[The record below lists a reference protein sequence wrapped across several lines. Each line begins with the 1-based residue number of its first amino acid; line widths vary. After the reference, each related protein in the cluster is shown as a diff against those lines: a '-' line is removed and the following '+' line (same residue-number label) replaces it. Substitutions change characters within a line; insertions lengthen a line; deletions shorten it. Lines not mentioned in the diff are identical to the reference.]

1 MGSRRDGAPD
11 ARPRRRGAGAVC
23 VALAAWLGAAGG
35 AAGGCA
41 ARREVDR
48 DVRES
53 PRSAPSTSARGNPFA
68 GAKMYVNADYTRAVE
83 RSTPPSPADGARYK
97 AVAGTPVAV
106 WIDSIAKASAIA
118 RHLDA
123 ATAEEAAGGPPVVV
137 TFVVYDLPNRDCAAR
152 SSAGELSVDR
162 DGEARYRTE
171 VIDRVASEL
180 RRHPSLRIVVIV
192 EPDSLANLATNLA
205 VARCAASEGV
215 YRRSV
220 AYAVR
225 ALAMPHVSVYLDA
238 AHAGWLGWDGN
249 RAKIAR
255 IYRDVLA
262 EAGGARSIRGFAT
275 NISNYNVLRGDDGR
289 RLEPSDPCPD
299 ELTYVQK
306 LAQSLAEVGITDKG
320 FLIDTSRNG
329 RPGIRS
335 RWGSWCNVKGA
346 GLGARPQAAPAPLVD
361 AFCWVKPPGE
371 SDGTSDP
378 SAARYDATCASPD
391 SAPRAPEAGTWFES
405 YFADLVAN
413 ADPPL

>member
-1 MGSRRDGAPD
+1 
-11 ARPRRRGAGAVC
+11 
-23 VALAAWLGAAGG
+23 VALVAWLGAAGG
-35 AAGGCA
+35 ASGGCA
-41 ARREVDR
+41 ARRAIGPDL
-48 DVRES
+48 RES
-53 PRSAPSTSARGNPFA
+53 PRSASSTAARGNPFA
-68 GAKMYVNADYTRAVE
+68 GARMYVNADYTRAVE
-83 RSTPPSPADGARYK
+83 RSAPPSPADGARYE

-106 WIDSIAKASAIA
+106 WIDSIAKTSEVA

-123 ATAEEAAGGPPVVV
+123 ATAEAEGRTPVVV

-152 SSAGELSVDR
+152 SSAGELSADG

-180 RRHPSLRIVVIV
+180 RRHPSLRVAVIV
-192 EPDSLANLATNLA
+192 EPDSLANLATNLGI
-205 VARCAASEGV
+205 ARCAASEAV

-225 ALAMPHVSVYLDA
+225 TLSMPNVSVYLDA

-262 EAGGARSIRGFAT
+262 DAGGAGSIRGFAT
-275 NISNYNVLRGDDGR
+275 NISNYNVVRGDDGR

-335 RWGSWCNVKGA
+335 KWGSWCNVKGA
-346 GLGARPQAAPAPLVD
+346 GLGPRPQASPAPLVD
-361 AFCWVKPPGE
+361 AFFWVKPPGE

-378 SAARYDATCASPD
+378 SATRFDATCASPD
-391 SAPRAPEAGTWFES
+391 SAPRAPEAGRWFES

>member
-1 MGSRRDGAPD
+1 
-11 ARPRRRGAGAVC
+11 
-23 VALAAWLGAAGG
+23 VALAWWLAATGG
-35 AAGGCA
+35 TAGGCA
-41 ARREVDR
+41 ARRDLGR
-48 DVRES
+48 DLRES
-53 PRSAPSTSARGNPFA
+53 PRSAGSTAARGNPFA
-68 GAKMYVNADYTRAVE
+68 GARMYVNADYTRAVA
-83 RSTPPSPADGARYK
+83 RSTPPSAADGARYA

-106 WIDSIAKASAIA
+106 WIDAIAKTSDVA

-123 ATAEEAAGGPPVVV
+123 AMAEEAAGGPPVVV

-152 SSAGELSVDR
+152 SSAGELSADG

-180 RRHPSLRIVVIV
+180 RRHPSLRVAVIV
-192 EPDSLANLATNLA
+192 EPDSLANIATNLGIP
-205 VARCAASEGV
+205 RCAASEAV

-225 ALAMPHVSVYLDA
+225 TLAMPHVSVYLDA

-262 EAGGARSIRGFAT
+262 DAGGPGSIRGFAT
-275 NISNYNVLRGDDGR
+275 NVSNYNVVRGDDGH

-306 LAQSLAEVGITDKG
+306 LAQSLAEVGIVEKG

-335 RWGSWCNVKGA
+335 KWGSWCNVKGA
-346 GLGARPQAAPAPLVD
+346 GLGPRPQASPAPLVD
-361 AFCWVKPPGE
+361 AFYWVKPPGE

-391 SAPRAPEAGTWFES
+391 SAPRAPEAGRWFES